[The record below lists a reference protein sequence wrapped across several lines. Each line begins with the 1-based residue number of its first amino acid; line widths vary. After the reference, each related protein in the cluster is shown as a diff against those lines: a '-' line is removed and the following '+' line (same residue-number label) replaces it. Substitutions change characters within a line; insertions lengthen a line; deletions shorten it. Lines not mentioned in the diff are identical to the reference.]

1 MKQTIALVSILVLLT
16 VLLCSCGGSGSGSG
30 LSGKYIGDTSN
41 GGDVAEADFSGS
53 NSITLKMD
61 SYMDI
66 SMSGTYT
73 ISGDQ
78 LTADV
83 SYSVGG
89 ETDNETFTF
98 TFQQSGKTITL
109 DGQTLTKN

>member
-1 MKQTIALVSILVLLT
+1 MKKTIALASILVLLI
-16 VLLCSCGGSGSGSG
+16 VLLCSCSGSG

-53 NSITLKMD
+53 NKITLKMD

-73 ISGDQ
+73 ISGNQ
-78 LTADV
+78 LKADV
-83 SYSVGG
+83 SYTADG
-89 ETDNETFTF
+89 ETDNETFNF
-98 TFQQSGKTITL
+98 TFAQNGKTITL
-109 DGQTLTKN
+109 NGQTLTKN